1 MKAAKAKKSYEK
13 GGKMKKMKKK
23 KVTGVNAVMAS
34 GRGITGS
41 KPVLTK
47 VTGTTDSKKGGDSGS
62 SNDYKMRKSLKG
74 TKALG
79 KRTRYVGMEKGG
91 KVVAQ
96 GADKADLRAERKQAR
111 AVKRKK
117 S

>member
-13 GGKMKKMKKK
+13 GGKVPNRRKDKTRSASGATYVAKDKFERFGQKVNKTKNWDGSRK
-23 KVTGVNAVMAS
+23 KVVTKSDGTGMV
-34 GRGITGS
+34 
-41 KPVLTK
+41 KTK
-47 VTGTTDSKKGGDSGS
+47 EGAFKRAKKT
-62 SNDYKMRKSLKG
+62 YFK
-74 TKALG
+74 
-79 KRTRYVGMEKGG
+79 EGG